1 MANEGKYRIMRN
13 NRSKKMTGWIK
24 LFLEQSVIYPFNEI
38 KQILYPSPTF
48 HGIVTNVLSFIDIRK
63 EHLSVIL
70 LFHVF
75 PFELVFPALE

>member
-38 KQILYPSPTF
+38 K
-48 HGIVTNVLSFIDIRK
+48 
-63 EHLSVIL
+63 
-70 LFHVF
+70 
-75 PFELVFPALE
+75 